1 MDGFALSIEENEA
14 LASLT
19 SLFGAW
25 RAKEY
30 SLMMEQMCHLR
41 CNTFI
46 CQCTDARI
54 AVLLPDL
61 NIAYSQILSSTFTVN
76 LSAHSLQ

>member
-19 SLFGAW
+19 SLIGAW

-30 SLMMEQMCHLR
+30 SLMMEQMCHLH

-46 CQCTDARI
+46 YQCTDARI

-61 NIAYSQILSSTFTVN
+61 NIAYCQILSSTFTVN